1 MAKSRNI
8 KTSITSGVNGMRLK
22 NVLNQIKE
30 INHKKTNIISPKLIN
45 EIRTQITKY
54 FLNEDDEKMPQDNA
68 VNSALGTIDDELGKI
83 AKDVENK
90 MKDDAQ
96 VQAALKKAPELA
108 KVANESISRKHSALI
123 EGNDSAVIKEE
134 LTILFAA
141 SVAMAIPAIVK
152 LIGVII
158 KKISVAMGGE
168 GKVGEYLEH
177 KGDHWHHM
185 ITDFVLK
192 GLQLMPGFKKL
203 PTDKQQKIANL
214 VHTVIV
220 ASLAVASGAG
230 AIKALSQGSNA
241 MAGVEGALTAV
252 KAGEIGVGT
261 FLKASIAK
269 ILT

>member
-1 MAKSRNI
+1 MAKSRNT
-8 KTSITSGVNGMRLK
+8 KSTVNGMKLK
-22 NVLNQIKE
+22 TVLSQIKE
-30 INHKKTNIISPKLIN
+30 VNTRKNYIVNARLMGEVRGQII
-45 EIRTQITKY
+45 KY

-96 VQAALKKAPELA
+96 VQAALKKAPALA
-108 KVANESISRKHSALI
+108 KVANESIVRKHKAI
-123 EGNDSAVIKEE
+123 VEGNRQARINEE
-134 LTILFAA
+134 LLFAV

-152 LIGVII
+152 LVGVLV

-168 GKVGEYLEH
+168 GKVGDYLTH

-185 ITDFVLK
+185 ITDFIFK
-192 GLQLMPGFKKL
+192 GLQFMPGFKKL
-203 PTDKQQKIANL
+203 PTDKQKKIANI

-230 AIKALSQGSNA
+230 AVDALSKGSHT
-241 MAGVEGALTAV
+241 MAGLEGALTAV
-252 KAGEIGVGT
+252 KAGEVGVGE
-261 FLKASIAK
+261 FLKNSLSKIIA
-269 ILT
+269 TS